1 VKRIVLLGGSGQV
14 GYELSRSLSPVA
26 ELVSPGR
33 HELDLSGPVNLIE
46 DRLQQLSPDILINA
60 AAYTAVDQAES
71 EPEQAYLINAH
82 APDVMAKV
90 CKALG
95 IPIVHFST
103 DYVFSGDS
111 SSAWREDD
119 KPSPLNV
126 YGLSK
131 LQGEQAIQESGA
143 AHLILRTSWVYGNG
157 GQNFLSAMKRLA
169 QDREKLNIVDDQLG
183 APTWARHLAD
193 AVSQIVAMSYQG
205 DDDFWQHNSGVY
217 HLTGGGR
224 SSWYEFASA
233 IFDFMRQADLKV
245 PALSPIKSESYPTP
259 ARRPM
264 FSVLDNSKIR
274 NNFGIQLPDW
284 KHSLKLVM
292 QDADL

>member
-46 DRLQQLSPDILINA
+46 ERLQQLSPDILINA
-60 AAYTAVDQAES
+60 AAYTAVDKAES

-82 APDVMAKV
+82 APEVMAKV

-111 SSAWREDD
+111 RSAWREDD

-143 AHLILRTSWVYGNG
+143 AHLILRTSWVYGNR
-157 GQNFLSAMKRLA
+157 GQNFLSTMKRLA
-169 QDREKLNIVDDQLG
+169 QDRGKLNVVNDQFG
-183 APTWARHLAD
+183 APTWSRHLAD
-193 AVSQIVAMSYQG
+193 AVSQIVAMSNQE
-205 DDDFWQHNSGVY
+205 DDKFWQHYSGVY

-224 SSWYEFASA
+224 CSWYEFASA
-233 IFDFMRQADLKV
+233 IFDYMRQADLKV
-245 PALSPIKSESYPTP
+245 PALASIKSESYPTP
-259 ARRPM
+259 ATRPT

-274 NNFGIQLPDW
+274 NYFGIELPDW
-284 KHSLKLVM
+284 KHSLELVM
-292 QDADL
+292 QDSGL